1 MKPSN
6 YVKQFLESRKG
17 GERLDLLA
25 VWLGFFAGIALGF
38 LYSTLVGCLSVESL
52 RSKCPDFNARLLEYK
67 AWESS
72 R

>member
-1 MKPSN
+1 MDPSN
-6 YVKQFLESRKG
+6 YVKQLLESRKR
-17 GERLDLLA
+17 GERLDLFA
-25 VWLGFFAGIALGF
+25 ACMGFLAGIFLGF